1 MKFISA
7 TLLILLIFGRGH
19 GQSSIPEKFLE
30 GKSVVLISSAPQARP
45 VMNWA
50 QLAQEIHQ
58 ALLDAGGDPVAYY
71 ELEEI
76 TISEEVQAGYA
87 AAFTKRL
94 ISNIIIL
101 TRTAQGGVA
110 LHVSNFNGSKS
121 LINAAGNW
129 GLQASSLD
137 MLKENLVSLGKN
149 VKTKNLLVLDVP
161 EFPSKEPAQGMASTN
176 IGGRFLN
183 RNPLNLDVFKL
194 GVPLSG
200 AAGETVALNAYRY
213 DMLGKSAT
221 TIEAEQAE
229 EKRGMERIFQSL
241 YPHQVEYLTI
251 PKSDAELIRDRVQFV
266 LMRVEAREA
275 DLMQSMGI
283 PVDDPDEKTDIVVKY
298 YIKFLVR
305 NELYIGPV
313 WDAHPNWETSLT
325 QFLNNLKIK

>member
-1 MKFISA
+1 MKLISA
-7 TLLILLIFGRGH
+7 TLLILLIFGRVH
-19 GQSSIPEKFLE
+19 GQSSLPEKFLE

-45 VMNWA
+45 SMNWS
-50 QLAQEIHQ
+50 QIAQEIHP

-87 AAFTKRL
+87 AAFAKRL
-94 ISNIIIL
+94 ISNIVIL

-110 LHVSNFNGSKS
+110 LHVANFSANKS
-121 LINAAGNW
+121 LINPTGNW
-129 GLQASSLD
+129 GIQASSLE
-137 MLKENLVSLGKN
+137 MLKENLTNLGKT
-149 VKTKNLLVLDVP
+149 VKTQNLLVLDVP
-161 EFPSKEPAQGMASTN
+161 EFPSKEPAQGLATTS
-176 IGGRFLN
+176 IGGRFFN

-194 GVPLSG
+194 GVPLLG

-213 DMLGKSAT
+213 DMFGKTAA

-229 EKRGMERIFQSL
+229 EKRGMERIFKSL
-241 YPHQVEYLTI
+241 YPYQVEYLTI
-251 PKSDAELIRDRVQFV
+251 PKADAELIRDRVQFV

-275 DLMQSMGI
+275 DLMQSMGV
-283 PVDDPDEKTDIVVKY
+283 PVDNPDEKTDIVVKY

-313 WDAHPNWETSLT
+313 WDAHANWEIALT
-325 QFLNNLKIK
+325 QFLNNLKLK

>member
-7 TLLILLIFGRGH
+7 TLLILLIFGRVH
-19 GQSSIPEKFLE
+19 GQNSIPDRFLE

-45 VMNWA
+45 VLNWS
-50 QLAQEIHQ
+50 QLAQEIHP
-58 ALLDAGGDPVAYY
+58 ALLEAGGDPVAYY

-87 AAFTKRL
+87 AAFSKRL
-94 ISNIIIL
+94 IANLVIL
-101 TRTAQGGVA
+101 TRTSSGQVA
-110 LHVSNFNGSKS
+110 LHVGTFNGNKS
-121 LINAAGNW
+121 MINPSGHW
-129 GLQASSLD
+129 GIQANSLEA
-137 MLKENLVSLGKN
+137 LKENLVNLGKT

-161 EFPSKEPAQGMASTN
+161 EFPSKEPAQGMGASS
-176 IGGRFLN
+176 IAGRFLN

-194 GVPLSG
+194 GIPLSG

-213 DMLGKSAT
+213 DMLGKSAAAL
-221 TIEAEQAE
+221 EAEQAE
-229 EKRGMERIFQSL
+229 EKRGMEKIFQTL
-241 YPHQVEYLTI
+241 YPHQVEYLTT

-283 PVDDPDEKTDIVVKY
+283 TVDNPEEKTDIVVKY

-313 WDAHPNWETSLT
+313 WDAHPNWETALT
-325 QFLNNLKIK
+325 QFLNNLK